1 MWYINFTKKSLCLI
15 LYLLTFLFISVKIY
29 YYHKFYNGKVFV
41 VLKNIIGKVL
51 VTEEEIAEIVSN
63 VAAEINRDYL
73 SEPKKLIIVSVLKGA
88 MPFTTD
94 LMKKLNVVH
103 ELECVRVSSYGS
115 GTESSGEIRM
125 LLDFD
130 RDDFAD
136 CNFIIVEDI
145 VDSGNTLSYLV
156 EHLKNRG
163 ASSVK
168 TCTLLDKPSRRKVAF
183 TPDYVGRVIP
193 DEFVFGYGLDLF
205 EQYRNL
211 PYVAVVNP
219 EYLKN
224 V

>member
-1 MWYINFTKKSLCLI
+1 M
-15 LYLLTFLFISVKIY
+15 
-29 YYHKFYNGKVFV
+29 
-41 VLKNIIGKVL
+41 LKNIIGKVL
-51 VTEEEIAEIVSN
+51 VTEEEIAEIISN

-73 SEPKKLIIVSVLKGA
+73 SETKKLIIVSVLKGA

-115 GTESSGEIRM
+115 GTESSGKIQM

-156 EHLKNRG
+156 EHLKNKG